1 MLGAVRTY
9 GFRCLSIALLAVL
22 FASCNTTKF
31 VPQDKYLLNK
41 VRVKCVD
48 DKNVST
54 GALAGYVRQKQNTEI
69 FGFWKLQLHI
79 YNTAPVDTTTKSR
92 ARAARNAKKMGEA
105 PIIYDEEMTEVS
117 MQQIRQQ
124 MNNMGYFHA
133 EVDTQLRFK
142 KRKVEVTYLVTAH
155 QPYYI
160 RNYEVD
166 IPIPAVREIA
176 QNERCK
182 VHSGAQF
189 STAVLDEERE
199 RITTALRNQGYYYF
213 EKSLL
218 EYTADSSLNTHQ
230 VDVRLHIA
238 PYVSQLDSAELKR
251 LNTRYSI
258 REVNYSQDYPFLR
271 KSALRR
277 ASRIRAGERYAEW
290 REERTYAR
298 MNALPP
304 VKYVDIAFTPVGDSL
319 LDCNIMVS
327 RSKLNSVTAEV
338 EGTYSAG
345 DWGVAA
351 GLRYTNKNIFH
362 GAEVLTAGARAS
374 YEWRTNGGRAI
385 EARADVGLHFPS
397 NVAVDVAYNYQQRP
411 DEYTRTIANASL
423 SYRIPRQPGSRW
435 THEFNLID
443 LNYIYVPWMSE
454 AFRRQFMDRSSV
466 LKASYE
472 DHFIVDWSYT
482 GSFSTY
488 NPRFPNRSYLQ
499 LVLRAETAGN
509 FLYALSEL
517 FHFPKNE
524 GGSYMMGK
532 IPFAQ
537 YAKGDFNFTYHGI
550 ITPKHHLVTHI
561 GFGAAIPYLNAKVIP
576 FEKRYFGGGASGV
589 RGWQART
596 LGPGT
601 FRGAGNTMSYDL
613 QVGDI
618 HLEMNLEYRFKVLR
632 FMELAAFTDAGNIW
646 TIYNYD
652 SQPGGVFTPEFYKQ
666 IAWSYGA
673 GLRFDLSVMIF
684 RIDFGVKLYDPSRMD
699 LGTQWRIVPNG
710 LCWRDD
716 MTFHFAIGYPF

>member
-22 FASCNTTKF
+22 LASCNATKF

-54 GALAGYVRQKQNTEI
+54 GTLSNYVRQKQNTEI
-69 FGFWKLQLHI
+69 FGFWKLQLHV
-79 YNTAPVDTTTKSR
+79 YNTAPMDTTTKSR

-105 PIIYDEEMTEVS
+105 PIIYDEELTEAS

-155 QPYYI
+155 QPYYV

-166 IPIPAVREIA
+166 IPIPELAKIA
-176 QNERCK
+176 QNERRK
-182 VHSGAQF
+182 VHPGEQF
-189 STAVLDEERE
+189 STAMLDEERE
-199 RITTALRNQGYYYF
+199 RITSAMRNKGYYYF

-218 EYTADSSLNTHQ
+218 EYTADSALGTHQ
-230 VDVRLHIA
+230 VDIRLHMA

-258 REVNYSQDYPFLR
+258 REVNYTQDYPFLR

-277 ASRIRAGERYAEW
+277 ASRIRANERYAEW
-290 REERTYAR
+290 KVERTYAR

-304 VKYVDIAFTPVGDSL
+304 VKYVDIVFTPVGDTL
-319 LDCNIMVS
+319 LDCNISVS
-327 RSKLNSVTAEV
+327 RSRLNSVSAEV

-345 DWGVAA
+345 DWGIAA

-362 GAEVLTAGARAS
+362 GAEVLTIGARAS

-385 EARADVGLHFPS
+385 EARANAGLRFPS
-397 NVAVDVAYNYQQRP
+397 NVAVEIGYNYQQRP
-411 DEYTRTIANASL
+411 DEYTRTIANANL
-423 SYRIPRQPGSRW
+423 SYTIPRKPGSRW
-435 THEFNLID
+435 THEFNLVDI
-443 LNYIYVPWMSE
+443 NYIYVPWMSE
-454 AFRRQFMDRSSV
+454 AFKHQFIDRSSV

-482 GSFSTY
+482 GSYSTF

-499 LVLRAETAGN
+499 FALRVETAGN
-509 FLYALSEL
+509 FLYALSEI
-517 FHFPKNE
+517 FRFPKNE
-524 GGSYMMGK
+524 GGAYVIGH

-550 ITPKHHLVTHI
+550 IAPKHHLVTHI
-561 GFGAAIPYLNAKVIP
+561 GFGAAVPYLNAKVIP

-601 FRGAGNTMSYDL
+601 FRNTGNRMAYDL

-632 FMELAAFTDAGNIW
+632 FLELAAFTDAGNIW

-652 SQPGGVFTPEFYKQ
+652 SQPGGVFTADFYKQ

-684 RIDFGVKLYDPSRMD
+684 RIDFGVKLYDPSRID
-699 LGTQWRIVPNG
+699 LGTQWRTAPNG
-710 LCWRDD
+710 LCWKDD